1 MHTNTMKHHSAFENR
16 QLNDGMR
23 PTTILKELETSYFE
37 DTRRFKPVEL
47 KDIIT
52 VPFFD
57 LELYIKTSVSN
68 KSKYVLFY
76 KGNDIFKNEKRIDT
90 VRRNMHKLFMPKNGG
105 YRYMQYI
112 EANLRD
118 IVLDDMEE
126 DKVKTKIAY
135 DVGINMAK
143 DIFVND
149 KFESKSIGRAKDWI
163 LTMIEFM
170 LENNSVFSNME
181 EHMQNDE
188 SIYRHSINVTVIG
201 LLFAKYTGL
210 DISLMNKLGA
220 GLLLHDIG
228 LVNLGY
234 SDISQEYAKK
244 ENDREAGVNQH
255 PLVGAATLAETK
267 KLTPEVLRA
276 IREHHENIDGSGYP
290 YNLRDQQIS
299 KFAKYIRVI
308 DEYSLLTIR
317 EKEKKS
323 KETHVDVLN
332 KMVNQSKKKLDTNL
346 LTHFGKFLKA
356 SYKKDNNRFD
366 YGYQRFKYNRSI
378 AV

>member
-1 MHTNTMKHHSAFENR
+1 
-16 QLNDGMR
+16 
-23 PTTILKELETSYFE
+23 
-37 DTRRFKPVEL
+37 
-47 KDIIT
+47 
-52 VPFFD
+52 
-57 LELYIKTSVSN
+57 
-68 KSKYVLFY
+68 
-76 KGNDIFKNEKRIDT
+76 
-90 VRRNMHKLFMPKNGG
+90 MPKNGG

-308 DEYSLLTIR
+308 DEYSLLTTR